1 MSHQLDFKRI
11 PKVPELRNRL
21 LFTLAMLA
29 VYRIGVYISIPGMD
43 RAAMAEYLGQNTQG
57 AGGFLN
63 MFNFLAG
70 GALEQLSIFALGI
83 MPYITASIILQIAGV
98 LYPPLERI
106 KKEGEAGRKK
116 INQLTRYFTLVLA
129 LVQGTALARGLN
141 ALTNQEVVR
150 DTGMSSVFLIVLTLT
165 AGTAFLMWLGE
176 EITAKGVG
184 NGISLLIMA
193 GIVAGLPSATYTT
206 IEAAFMT
213 QNNAFGPVNLLVLLL
228 IMLAIVAAIVYVERG
243 QRRLPVQYA
252 RRAVGGGMVSSQSS
266 HLPLKVN
273 TSGVIPPI
281 FASSLLMFPGM
292 FASYLGPEMQS
303 AVQAATAPGTWV
315 YNLIYTLMVI
325 FFAFFYTDIMFN
337 PVDMSDNLKKQGGFV
352 PGVRPGAPTAIH
364 INWVLKRVTTGGA
377 LYLAIVCLVPFA
389 VTEWFPGVNFYFG
402 GTGLLIVVGV
412 ALDTVTKIQ
421 AYLIS
426 AHYDDFSV
434 DSPDR
439 PRLSARTDELEGAN
453 SPS

>member
-1 MSHQLDFKRI
+1 MAHQLDFKRI

-21 LFTLAMLA
+21 LFTLALLA

-43 RAAMAEYLGQNTQG
+43 RAAMADYLGQNTQG

-206 IEAAFMT
+206 VEAAFVT
-213 QNNAFGPVNLLVLLL
+213 QNNSFGPVNLLVLLG

-303 AVQAATAPGTWV
+303 VVQSATAPGTWI
-315 YNLIYTLMVI
+315 YNVVYTLMVI

-377 LYLAIVCLVPFA
+377 LYLALVCLVPFA

-412 ALDTVTKIQ
+412 ALDTVMKIQ
-421 AYLIS
+421 SYLIS
-426 AHYDDFSV
+426 AQYDEFSV
-434 DSPDR
+434 DSTDR
-439 PRLSARTDELEGAN
+439 PRLSARMDELEGAN